1 MTAIESRVGRALI
14 GGIAIGFAGCVGC
27 LQAQDRFPSKPVQA
41 VIPLAPGTTT
51 DIVGRAVANKLR
63 DTLGQPVVVQNRPGA
78 GGTIG
83 AQAVVNAA
91 PDGYTLFMTNSQHSV
106 NPALYPKLGYDTLRD
121 FSGVAMIAESPA
133 LVYVNPALGVRTL
146 RELIS
151 LARQKPGTLNY
162 GSAGNGTSTHL
173 IGALFSTQAKVE
185 LVHVPYK
192 IGTEVISDILA
203 NRIQLAFSPIAF
215 MLPQVREGK
224 LLALA
229 NTSVKRVGILPDVPT
244 VSEAGIPGFEA
255 STWYGFLAS
264 SKVPRPVLAQLAK
277 AISQVAADQEIR
289 DRFEAQG
296 IVTRTLLLEEFDAH
310 VKTDVEKMGALV
322 AAIGLKTQ

>member
-1 MTAIESRVGRALI
+1 MKSIA
-14 GGIAIGFAGCVGC
+14 GGIAIALCGMCCAH
-27 LQAQDRFPSKPVQA
+27 AQERYPSKPIQA
-41 VIPLAPGTTT
+41 ILPLAPGTTT

-63 DTLGQPVVVQNRPGA
+63 DVLGQAVVIQNRPGA

-83 AQAVVNAA
+83 AQAVVNSL

-106 NPALYPKLGYDTLRD
+106 NPALYKNLAYDTLRD
-121 FSGVAMIAESPA
+121 FSSVAMIGESPA
-133 LVYVNPALGVRTL
+133 LVYVNPALGVKTL

-162 GSAGNGTSTHL
+162 GSAGTGTSTHL
-173 IGALFSTQAKVE
+173 IGALFASQAKVE

-203 NRIQLAFSPIAF
+203 NRIQVAFSPVAF
-215 MLPQVREGK
+215 MLPQVRDGK

-229 NTSVKRVGILPDVPT
+229 NTGVKRVGVLPDVPT

-255 STWYGFLAS
+255 STWYGFLAPA
-264 SKVPRPVLAQLAK
+264 KVPRPIMLQLAK
-277 AISQVAADQEIR
+277 ALQQVSGDNDIR

-296 IVTRTLLLEEFDAH
+296 IVMRTMLLDDFDAH
-310 VKTDVEKMGALV
+310 IKADVEKMGALV
-322 AAIGLKTQ
+322 TAIGAKLQ

>member
-1 MTAIESRVGRALI
+1 MKSLA
-14 GGIAIGFAGCVGC
+14 GGIAMAMAATCGV
-27 LQAQDRFPSKPVQA
+27 QAQDRYPSKPIQA

-51 DIVGRAVANKLR
+51 DIVGRAVAIKLR
-63 DTLGQPVVVQNRPGA
+63 DLLGQPVVVQNRPGA

-83 AQAVVNAA
+83 AQAVVNAP

-133 LVYVNPALGVRTL
+133 LVYVNPALGVKTL

-173 IGALFSTQAKVE
+173 IGALFATQAKVE

-203 NRIQLAFSPIAF
+203 NRIQVAFSPIAF

-229 NTSVKRVGILPDVPT
+229 NTSIKRVGVLPDVPT

-264 SKVPRPVLAQLAK
+264 AKVSRQILAQLAN
-277 AISQVAADQEIR
+277 ALQQVAGDKDIR

-296 IVTRTLLLEEFDAH
+296 IVTRTLLLDDFDAH
-310 VKTDVEKMGALV
+310 VKSDVEKMGALV
-322 AAIGLKTQ
+322 NLIGARLQ

>member
-1 MTAIESRVGRALI
+1 MKSLT
-14 GGIAIGFAGCVGC
+14 GGIAIALAATCGVH
-27 LQAQDRFPSKPVQA
+27 AQDRYPSKPIQA

-51 DIVGRAVANKLR
+51 DIVGRAVAIKLR
-63 DTLGQPVVVQNRPGA
+63 DLLGQPVVVQNRPGA

-83 AQAVVNAA
+83 AQAVVNAP

-133 LVYVNPALGVRTL
+133 LVYVNPALGVKTL

-173 IGALFSTQAKVE
+173 IGALFATQAKVE

-203 NRIQLAFSPIAF
+203 NRIQVAFSPIAF

-229 NTSVKRVGILPDVPT
+229 NTSLKRVGVLPDVPT

-264 SKVPRPVLAQLAK
+264 AKVSRQILAQLAN
-277 AISQVAADQEIR
+277 ALQQVAGDKDIR

-296 IVTRTLLLEEFDAH
+296 IVTRTLLLDDFDAH
-310 VKTDVEKMGALV
+310 VKSDVEKMGALV
-322 AAIGLKTQ
+322 NLIGARLQ